1 MNEGRE
7 QELPQPEVVPRSRWR
22 VSTVW
27 LVPVV
32 AILVGLGLAVNSAL
46 QRGPTLSIVFDNAQW
61 ITAGQT
67 QLKYKNV
74 VVGRV
79 TSVGFDSDFR
89 KVIVKVALQ
98 RDATRLARADSR
110 FWIVRP
116 RVDLGG
122 VSGLGTL
129 LSGAY
134 IEVDPGISDQRQT
147 QFVALSQPPAV
158 LRGGA
163 GRSFVLHAVDVGSLS
178 AGSRVYYRR
187 FAVGRVT
194 GMQLEPDGKGA
205 RVDIFVTAPYD
216 ALVHTTTRFWNA
228 SGVDVSIGTAGL
240 KVNTQS
246 LGSIL
251 AGGVAFGDR
260 SGAEAVMPAAADASF
275 ELFPNE
281 VAALAPDDGIARHV
295 RMRFDQSVRGLDV
308 GSEVDLRGF
317 AVGKVTSIE
326 MHYDTAQGELYAEVD
341 ADIYPRRL
349 GPAEDAVERLA
360 KADTP
365 DDVRLVAA
373 LVAKGLRAQL
383 RTGNLISGQLYVALD
398 FFPHARAVKYDP
410 TEQVAMIPTMPGSLE
425 QLQQQVVEIVR
436 KLNNVPFDQIGT
448 ELATTLARTNDL
460 LGSLNGQVAPQ
471 AAAALEQ
478 AQKTLAVAQRALLSP
493 QSRLQR
499 DTGRTLD
506 EVRAAA
512 QSLQEFADYLQR
524 HPEALLRGRGH
535 DAPPPLERQR

>member
-1 MNEGRE
+1 MSEDPE
-7 QELPQPEVVPRSRWR
+7 QNLPQPEIVPRARWR

-32 AILVGLGLAVNSAL
+32 AILVGLGLVTHSLL
-46 QRGPTLSIVFDNAQW
+46 QRGPTLSLIFDDAQW
-61 ITAGQT
+61 LSAGQT
-67 QLKYKNV
+67 QLKYRNV

-79 TSVGFDSDFR
+79 TSVGFDSDFK
-89 KVIVKVALQ
+89 KVVVKVALQ
-98 RDATRLARADSR
+98 RDAARLARADSR

-116 RVDLGG
+116 RIDLGG

-134 IEVDPGISDQRQT
+134 IEVDPGTSTQRQT
-147 QFVALSQPPAV
+147 TFMALSQPPAV
-158 LRGGA
+158 LHGGA
-163 GRSFVLHAVDVGSLS
+163 GRSFVLHAANVGSLNV
-178 AGSRVYYRR
+178 GSRVYYRR

-194 GMQLEPDGKGA
+194 GMRLEADGDGA
-205 RVDIFVTAPYD
+205 RVDIFVRAPYD
-216 ALVHTTTRFWNA
+216 TLVHGTTRFWNA
-228 SGVDVSIGTAGL
+228 SGVDVSLTTTGL
-240 KVNTQS
+240 RVNTQS

-260 SGAEAVMPAAADASF
+260 PGTEAPTPAAADTRF
-275 ELFPNE
+275 DLFPSE
-281 VAALAPDDGIARHV
+281 TAALAPDDGPPRHV

-308 GSEVDLRGF
+308 GAEVDLRGF
-317 AVGKVTSIE
+317 AVGKVTSIQ
-326 MHYDTAQGELYAEVD
+326 MHYDAAQGTLYAEVD

-349 GPAEDAVERLA
+349 GPAEAAVEKLA
-360 KADTP
+360 KKDTP

-383 RTGNLISGQLYVALD
+383 RTANLISGQLYVALD
-398 FFPHARAVKYDP
+398 FYPHARVAKYDP
-410 TEQVAMIPTMPGSLE
+410 SEQVAMIPTVPGSLE
-425 QLQQQVVEIVR
+425 QLQQQVVEIVH
-436 KLNNVPFDQIGT
+436 KLNGVPFDRIGV

-460 LGSLNGQVAPQ
+460 LVNLNGQVAPQ
-471 AAAALEQ
+471 ATAALEQ
-478 AQKTLAVAQRALLSP
+478 AQKTLVVAQRALLSP

-535 DAPPPLERQR
+535 DAAPPLEKKP